1 MSAWTRRRGKEGRT
15 TDTRLFARR
24 LRKMRVKRGI
34 SCRVLSEL
42 CGLSPGQVARYENG
56 KCRGVTART
65 VVLLAEELGVSVDWL
80 LGIDKK
86 S

>member
-1 MSAWTRRRGKEGRT
+1 MSAWTRRRGKEERT
-15 TDTRLFARR
+15 TDTRIFARR